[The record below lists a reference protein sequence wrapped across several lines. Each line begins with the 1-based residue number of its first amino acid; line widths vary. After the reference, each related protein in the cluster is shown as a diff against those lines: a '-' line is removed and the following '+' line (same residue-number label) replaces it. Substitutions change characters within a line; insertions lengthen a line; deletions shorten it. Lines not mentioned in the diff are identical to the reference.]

1 MIRYY
6 FNENPQ
12 VVIWQDQ
19 AFKNQQLMIAYKNSR
34 DQEKRI
40 NQILID
46 RMNEF
51 NSLPWYKK
59 LFYKFKV

>member
-1 MIRYY
+1 MTRYY
-6 FNENPQ
+6 NENPQ
-12 VVIWQDQ
+12 VAIWKDQ

-46 RMNEF
+46 KMNEF

-59 LFYKFKV
+59 LFYKFRV